1 MGPSEEE
8 ARAGLQRKRPRANP
22 GEVVLGARESFLE
35 LPRVRPREVVLRAR
49 ESFLERPRVRP
60 GEVVLG
66 VRESFPD
73 EPEAAIE
80 RRRILPNLLLKI
92 AFNTRSDS
100 LQSHN
105 RVQDLSRPT

>member
-1 MGPSEEE
+1 MGISLLERSSGFFRSSGEVDPSDEE

-35 LPRVRPREVVLRAR
+35 RPRVRPREVVLRAR

-80 RRRILPNLLLKI
+80 RR
-92 AFNTRSDS
+92 
-100 LQSHN
+100 
-105 RVQDLSRPT
+105 